1 VPFFFQAIQK
11 LERGFFLIKNLKT
24 FLIKN
29 VGKSGNTKPPPYQTV
44 ITNPP

>member
-11 LERGFFLIKNLKT
+11 LERGFFLIKNLNY

-29 VGKSGNTKPPPYQTV
+29 VGKSGNTKPPSYQPV
-44 ITNPP
+44 IKNTP